1 MNTSVSEKARH
12 AQGMLA
18 VLASTPSSARLGG
31 EPDRKADVTDAGVGA
46 AACSAITAAVDSATT
61 AVVANVG
68 ERSTDAGVTTQ
79 RWSLLGAKLAL

>member
-31 EPDRKADVTDAGVGA
+31 EPDRNADVTDAGVGA
-46 AACSAITAAVDSATT
+46 AACSATSADAVK
-61 AVVANVG
+61 G
-68 ERSTDAGVTTQ
+68 EGSTDAGVTTQ